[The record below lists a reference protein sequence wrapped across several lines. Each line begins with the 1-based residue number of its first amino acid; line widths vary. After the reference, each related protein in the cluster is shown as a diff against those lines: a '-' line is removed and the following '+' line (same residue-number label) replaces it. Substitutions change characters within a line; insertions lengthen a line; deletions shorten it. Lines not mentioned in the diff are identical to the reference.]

1 MNKII
6 KLTSLFTLLVKISF
20 AQEGKI
26 ETDRPDQTETP
37 FLTPKNWIQ
46 LEAGFN
52 IQQNIKN
59 SFEYLS
65 PTLLSKIGLN
75 KKIELRLI
83 TTVVTNKV
91 KGAFSTFTQTGLAT
105 VEIGAKV
112 FISEEKKAMPKTS
125 LIFHFAL
132 PKFASKSFQSNKV
145 APNFRFVM
153 QNTLSKTVG
162 LGYNIGAEWDGFTNT
177 PTWIYTFAP
186 GFTLSEKWYGY
197 IEAFGFIN
205 KNESPQHSID
215 GGLGYFLND
224 NIKLD
229 VSSGFGISEAAP
241 NWYFSLGGSIRFN
254 TKSK

>member
-6 KLTSLFTLLVKISF
+6 KLTFLFTLLVKINF

-91 KGAFSTFTQTGLAT
+91 KGAFSTFTQKGLAP

-186 GFTLSEKWYGY
+186 GFTISEKWYGY

-205 KNESPQHSID
+205 KSESPQHSID

-241 NWYFSLGGSIRFN
+241 NWYFSLGGSLRFK
-254 TKSK
+254 TTSK

>member
-1 MNKII
+1 MNKIV
-6 KLTSLFTLLVKISF
+6 KLIFLLTLMVRISF

-65 PTLLSKIGLN
+65 PTLLSKIGIS

-83 TTVVTNKV
+83 TSVVTNKV
-91 KGAFSTFTQTGLAT
+91 KGSFSSFTQTGLVP
-105 VEIGAKV
+105 VELGAKV
-112 FISEEKKAMPKTS
+112 FICEEKKIMPKTS

-153 QNTLSKTVG
+153 QNTLSKTLG

-186 GFTLSEKWYGY
+186 GFTLSKKWYGY
-197 IEAFGFIN
+197 IEVFGFIN
-205 KNESPQHSID
+205 KNECPQHSID

-229 VSSGFGISEAAP
+229 VSSGFGISKAAP
-241 NWYFSLGGSIRFN
+241 NWYFSLGEFN
-254 TKSK
+254 TI

>member
-6 KLTSLFTLLVKISF
+6 KLTFLFTLLVKISF

-65 PTLLSKIGLN
+65 PTLLSKIGIT

-91 KGAFSTFTQTGLAT
+91 KGAFSTFTQTGLAP

-132 PKFASKSFQSNKV
+132 PKFSSKSFQSNKV

-241 NWYFSLGGSIRFN
+241 NWYFSLGGSVRFK
-254 TKSK
+254 TTSK

>member
-6 KLTSLFTLLVKISF
+6 KLIFLLTLMVRISF

-65 PTLLSKIGLN
+65 PTLLSKIGIS

-83 TTVVTNKV
+83 TSVVTNKV
-91 KGAFSTFTQTGLAT
+91 KGSFSSFTQTGLVP
-105 VEIGAKV
+105 VELGAKV
-112 FISEEKKAMPKTS
+112 FICEEKKIMPKTS

-162 LGYNIGAEWDGFTNT
+162 LGYNMGAEWDGFTNT

-186 GFTLSEKWYGY
+186 GFTLSKKWYDY
-197 IEAFGFIN
+197 IDAFGFIN
-205 KNESPQHSID
+205 KKEIPQHVIYV
-215 GGLGYFLND
+215 GLGYFLND

-229 VSSGFGISEAAP
+229 VSSGFGISKAAP
-241 NWYFSLGGSIRFN
+241 NWYFSLGGSIRFK

>member
-1 MNKII
+1 MNKIV
-6 KLTSLFTLLVKISF
+6 KLIFLLTLMVRISF

-65 PTLLSKIGLN
+65 PTLLSKIGIS

-83 TTVVTNKV
+83 TSVVTNKV
-91 KGAFSTFTQTGLAT
+91 KGSFSSFTQTGLVP
-105 VEIGAKV
+105 VELGAKV
-112 FISEEKKAMPKTS
+112 FICEEKKIMPKTS

-186 GFTLSEKWYGY
+186 GFTLSKKWYGY
-197 IEAFGFIN
+197 IEVFGFIN
-205 KNESPQHSID
+205 KNECPQHSID

-229 VSSGFGISEAAP
+229 VSSGFGISKAAP
-241 NWYFSLGGSIRFN
+241 NWYFSLGGSIRFK